1 MYIINITR
9 AIKNM
14 SINKIRNFIFEN
26 YYERISILRKTVI
39 NQ

>member
-14 SINKIRNFIFEN
+14 SINKTRSFIFEN